1 VNQIEISTDWGFGW
15 CSGCDFL
22 ATSWSA
28 FGHSSEFMKDKADD
42 EDELELELFYGSDS
56 SKQERFSSRTVVSDF
71 LNRSEN
77 YFLIFISL

>member
-1 VNQIEISTDWGFGW
+1 VNQIEILTDWGFGW

-42 EDELELELFYGSDS
+42 EDELELELF
-56 SKQERFSSRTVVSDF
+56 
-71 LNRSEN
+71 
-77 YFLIFISL
+77 